1 MIMHFYCIL
10 NRRGY
15 VNNINRIISY
25 LTISMIL
32 VVGVVIVTG
41 IAGDFDTKWRFIIG
55 AVVGVYAAI
64 RIWMLMRKPKPKSL
78 IRPLDSEG
86 DERD

>member
-1 MIMHFYCIL
+1 MD
-10 NRRGY
+10 
-15 VNNINRIISY
+15 INRIISY

-41 IAGDFDTKWRFIIG
+41 IAGDFGTKWRVIIG
-55 AVVGVYAAI
+55 VVVGVYVAI

-78 IRPLDSEG
+78 LRPLDS
-86 DERD
+86 DSNERS